1 MSCWHNAGVGSLDGR
16 TASFSIAVRT
26 SRAENENCTSPY
38 ETQRPRAEFSWDGCL
53 EAKRGA
59 AGAHTA
65 ARRGAARRH
74 AGWGRPWGA
83 SGRCG
88 RATAHH
94 SSRRTLSRVS
104 RLATRD
110 SQESQPVVEPSYR
123 TNQNPVWTGQC
134 WSSAYTCHKFT
145 NSVSGR
151 R

>member
-65 ARRGAARRH
+65 ARRGAARGGML
-74 AGWGRPWGA
+74 AGGGHGEVWA
-83 SGRCG
+83 SDSPPQQPPDYV
-88 RATAHH
+88 A
-94 SSRRTLSRVS
+94 S
-104 RLATRD
+104 LATRD
-110 SQESQPVVEPSYR
+110 SRLARVATSSRTFLQNEPKSGLDRTMLELSVHMSQVQTV
-123 TNQNPVWTGQC
+123 
-134 WSSAYTCHKFT
+134 
-145 NSVSGR
+145 SVAGAEAQ
-151 R
+151 